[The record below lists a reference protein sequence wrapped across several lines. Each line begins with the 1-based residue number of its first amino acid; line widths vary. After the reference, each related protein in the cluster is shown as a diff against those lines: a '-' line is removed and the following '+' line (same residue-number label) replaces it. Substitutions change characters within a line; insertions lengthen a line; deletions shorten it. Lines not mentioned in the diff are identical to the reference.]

1 VRPLEIGGARRPPKP
16 EAPWLR
22 ASPTPQPAESLTP
35 ASAEARPSALE
46 RTAVRARSH
55 TGGACLAEM
64 DGANVIFF
72 DFDPESLTISHTAPG
87 DPAGGTKQNKEKGEE
102 KDGMAQYLL
111 TPEEAAK
118 AQGIATVTI
127 SNLVFDGKGV
137 QETCDQLL
145 YWSYPVANAAGREP
159 GKEHVPL
166 LKFRWGSF
174 VLTGMMHSVTVTYRR
189 FSSRGTPTRAS
200 VNLTIYQAT
209 VPRPRTNPTSGG
221 LPGRRTHVMTSGECL
236 QAVATASYGTPGDWR
251 PLAEANRIDDPLRVR
266 PGAVLYLPGPGELAR
281 PAVER

>member
-1 VRPLEIGGARRPPKP
+1 VTPSQAGGARRPAKQA
-16 EAPWLR
+16 APWLR
-22 ASPTPQPAESLTP
+22 AVPRKKQTV
-35 ASAEARPSALE
+35 
-46 RTAVRARSH
+46 VRARTH
-55 TGGACLAEM
+55 TGAACLAEV

-72 DFDPESLTISHTAPG
+72 DFDPESITISHTAPG
-87 DPAGGTKQNKEKGEE
+87 DPASGSKQNKEKGEE
-102 KDGMAQYLL
+102 ADGIPQYLL

-145 YWSYPVANAAGREP
+145 YWSYPVTSAAGRSELA
-159 GKEHVPL
+159 KEQVPL
-166 LKFRWGSF
+166 LKFRWGGF
-174 VLTGMMHSVTVTYRR
+174 VVVGIMHSVTVTYKR
-189 FSSRGTPTRAS
+189 FSGRGTPTRAS
-200 VNLTIYQAT
+200 VNLTIYKT
-209 VPRPRTNPTSGG
+209 TIPYPGTNPTSGG

-236 QAVATASYGTPGDWR
+236 QAVATANYGTPADWR

-266 PGAVLYLPGPGELAR
+266 PGAVLYLPGPGELAP